1 LFYKTMNRK
10 SFKSLAAIAC
20 VLSVLG
26 GVAITPSFTQSPA
39 SAQAPTPLQSPTQTV
54 APTTACAFDPSLGK
68 PNPLGMRSFISIT
81 EAGGNTTFVYEQ
93 FPSPVSVTGGS
104 GAPVTIAQR
113 RTMIF
118 YNTPVAAAR
127 QQMLSVPTYY
137 TTLLGSAAPDGFA
150 PVNAVLTCRTN
161 TANNPNPN
169 PTPTPSASVA
179 SLPDGNYRYWTGRP
193 PTGGVVSD
201 EELLRQ
207 GGILFLF
214 NKKGNQ
220 IVGSYGQ
227 IDNVGICLSGQVSNN
242 TFTGTAVERG
252 DATVISAGESLIP
265 WDAAGLL
272 RVRRGSKTGDRIQ
285 YNDATL
291 DLSSFSRI
299 NAGRRPPVSRCQ

>member
-1 LFYKTMNRK
+1 MNKK
-10 SFKSLAAIAC
+10 SFTSLVAIAW

-26 GVAITPSFTQSPA
+26 GVAIAPSLTQPPA
-39 SAQAPTPLQSPTQTV
+39 SAQVSTPLQSPTQNPTQTV
-54 APTTACAFDPSLGK
+54 IPTTTCAFDPSLGK
-68 PNPLGMRSFISIT
+68 PNPLGMRTFVTLS
-81 EAGGNTTFVYEQ
+81 EASGNTTVVYEQ

-104 GAPVTIAQR
+104 NAPVTIAQR
-113 RTMIF
+113 RTLTF
-118 YNTPVAAAR
+118 FNTPVVTAR
-127 QQMLSVPTYY
+127 QQLLSVPTYY

-161 TANNPNPN
+161 TANNPTPT

-193 PTGGVVSD
+193 PAGGVVSD

-214 NKKGNQ
+214 SKKGNQ
-220 IVGSYGQ
+220 IFGSYGQ

-299 NAGRRPPVSRCQ
+299 NAGRRPPSRCQ